1 LVELVLKQVVRAPP
15 QLSEVKWSNMPRGM
29 LIFIDSFQNEFPK

>member
-1 LVELVLKQVVRAPP
+1 LRARRHK
-15 QLSEVKWSNMPRGM
+15 LSEVKWSNMPRGM